1 MRISGVLGVVVLLA
15 VLMPL
20 VGGCVDKDAK
30 IQQLTIMNADLQKKL
45 VDKDAEIARLQERL
59 AWYDKSAGD
68 KAATLAEKAAQM
80 AKMQEEI
87 DALKAAL
94 AQSEDAYRKLAGIA
108 AENGGGGHRLSA
120 PVTLKLRALAEQYP
134 GLFTF
139 DEEHGT
145 LRFAADVTFD
155 SGSDAVKPDA
165 KEALTKLAAILQDP
179 VAAKVSGM
187 VVGYTDNVRVAKP
200 ETVKKFHDNQGLSQA
215 RAEAVKAIL
224 TGAGVTAERISTKG
238 MGEANPIGD
247 NKTVEGKAKNR
258 RVEIYLKEGGA
269 AAPASAPAA
278 PAAIP
283 AMPAPPS
290 GMTK

>member
-1 MRISGVLGVVVLLA
+1 MRISGILGVVVLLA
-15 VLMPL
+15 VLMPF
-20 VGGCVDKDAK
+20 VGGCVDDTKV
-30 IQQLTIMNADLQKKL
+30 QQLTIMNANLQKQL

-59 AWYDKSAGD
+59 AWYDKSQGD

-80 AKMQEEI
+80 ARMQEEI

-94 AQSEDAYRKLAGIA
+94 ARSEEAYRKLAGIA

-155 SGSDAVKPDA
+155 SGSDAVKADA

-187 VVGYTDNVRVAKP
+187 VVGYTDNMRVAQP
-200 ETVKKFHDNQGLSQA
+200 ETVKRFHDNQGLSQA
-215 RAEAVKAIL
+215 RAEAVKTIL
-224 TGAGVTAERISTKG
+224 TGAGVAGERVTTKG
-238 MGEANPIGD
+238 MGEGNPIAD
-247 NKTVEGKAKNR
+247 NKTAEGKAKNR
-258 RVEIYLKEGGA
+258 RVEIWV
-269 AAPASAPAA
+269 SR
-278 PAAIP
+278 
-283 AMPAPPS
+283 
-290 GMTK
+290 

>member
-1 MRISGVLGVVVLLA
+1 MRISSVLGVVVLLA

-20 VGGCVDKDAK
+20 VGGCVDDTKV
-30 IQQLTIMNADLQKKL
+30 QQLTIMNADLRKQL
-45 VDKDAEIARLQERL
+45 TDKDVVIGQLQERL
-59 AWYDKSAGD
+59 ANYDTIAAGVKGSLAD
-68 KAATLAEKAAQM
+68 KTAQM
-80 AKMQEEI
+80 IKMQEEI
-87 DALKAAL
+87 DALRAAL
-94 AQSEDAYRKLAGIA
+94 AQSEEAYRKLAGIA
-108 AENGGGGHRLSA
+108 AENGGGHRLSA

-187 VVGYTDNVRVAKP
+187 VVGYTDNMRVARP
-200 ETVKKFHDNQGLSQA
+200 ETVKRFKDNQGLSLA
-215 RAEAVKAIL
+215 RAEAVKAVL
-224 TGAGVTAERISTKG
+224 TGAGVTGERINTKG
-238 MGEANPIGD
+238 QGEANPIAD
-247 NKTVEGKAKNR
+247 NKTAEGKAKNR
-258 RVEIYLKEGGA
+258 RVEIYLKEGGPL
-269 AAPASAPAA
+269 APASAPAA

-290 GMTK
+290 GLTK